1 MTKSLDIAAED
12 FISSHKAGIL
22 DLDHIESGYGSVAGF
37 LSAEGQ
43 PSGDLGGWSI
53 EIKAHEHKDGWV
65 DTVEWYEDTFQIGHY
80 RLPLAD
86 RITPEDHTPELDFCS
101 DFDWSIDRIKE
112 LKAEGYSDIS
122 LDEVVEG
129 VVVDSIAVEDYL
141 ESRVSGLGER

>member
-65 DTVEWYEDTFQIGHY
+65 DTVEWYEDTYQIAHY
-80 RLPLAD
+80 RLPFAD
-86 RITPEDHTPELDFCS
+86 RISPEDHTPVLDFCP
-101 DFDWSIDRIKE
+101 DFNWCIEHIEDLIE
-112 LKAEGYSDIS
+112 QGYCDIS
-122 LDEVVEG
+122 LDEVAEG
-129 VVVDSIAVEDYL
+129 VVADSVAFQDYL

>member
-1 MTKSLDIAAED
+1 MKKSIDIAAED
-12 FISSHKAGIL
+12 FVSRHKAGIL

-65 DTVEWYEDTFQIGHY
+65 DTVEWYEDTYQIAHY
-80 RLPLAD
+80 RLPFAD
-86 RITPEDHTPELDFCS
+86 RITPEDHTPEINFDPDFYIC
-101 DFDWSIDRIKE
+101 IDRIKE
-112 LKAEGYSDIS
+112 LRAKGYSDIS

-129 VVVDSIAVEDYL
+129 VVVDSVAIEDYL
-141 ESRVSGLGER
+141 EQEA